1 MEREEKT
8 GGAVKQKKS
17 QKMKNSLIH
26 VTLLN
31 F

>member
-8 GGAVKQKKS
+8 GGAVKQKKN
-17 QKMKNSLIH
+17 QKMKSSLIH